1 MQKNVGHFMR
11 THCYEIGG
19 DVFSLAELECCV
31 IRGSMSQAY
40 HPRPPFV
47 VAKSPAHLTYSLSFV
62 DPRINFILN
71 TGNKS
76 NPPEVPV
83 LKPDHFEEQLNSLC
97 TSYMH
102 RNMKV
107 DPPRKQVVL
116 PKVCDVYRND
126 FEDAS
131 TCLHYC
137 LQFLSEE
144 LQNQIIDSIGA
155 ENGSPTIK
163 YGPACDKFYP
173 TLKAHNSESGP
184 AQNTIKLDSPTS
196 QTEKDVE

>member
-1 MQKNVGHFMR
+1 MR

-40 HPRPPFV
+40 HPKPPFV

-71 TGNKS
+71 TGNMS
-76 NPPEVPV
+76 HPPEVPV
-83 LKPDHFEEQLNSLC
+83 LKPDDFEEQLNLLC
-97 TSYMH
+97 TTYMD
-102 RNMKV
+102 RNMKI
-107 DPPRKQVVL
+107 DPPRKQLVL

-126 FEDAS
+126 FDDVN

-137 LQFLSEE
+137 LQYLSEE
-144 LQNQIIDSIGA
+144 LQNQVIDCIGA
-155 ENGSPTIK
+155 ENAPTIK

-173 TLKAHNSESGP
+173 TLKAHNNVELVP
-184 AQNTIKLDSPTS
+184 ARNAIQLKYPNL
-196 QTEKDVE
+196 QTENEVGVKEE